1 MTEPPASETE
11 LDPNQKDVQ
20 EPELP
25 PLIIPQ
31 IRSEK
36 IYIFLGS
43 FYLIMI
49 LIRVFFVH
57 GPSLFSL
64 FKYFAKP
71 GMATPPASGSILLD
85 FFIYM
90 CVACQFFPIPTL
102 PPIAFMAKLFHPIL
116 ISVVGALGTSIAN
129 LNDYAILGWLFRSHR
144 VARIRD
150 VRTYRKFLHFFDRY
164 AFLTMAAG
172 SFLPIPI
179 DVVRLMA
186 ISRAYSYW
194 KYFAATFVGRVPRYL
209 LIAYLGKELP
219 VKYIL
224 YLFLLS
230 ILPAVY
236 KIISGMIKKGM
247 KK

>member
-1 MTEPPASETE
+1 
-11 LDPNQKDVQ
+11 
-20 EPELP
+20 
-25 PLIIPQ
+25 
-31 IRSEK
+31 
-36 IYIFLGS
+36 
-43 FYLIMI
+43 
-49 LIRVFFVH
+49 
-57 GPSLFSL
+57 
-64 FKYFAKP
+64 
-71 GMATPPASGSILLD
+71 
-85 FFIYM
+85 
-90 CVACQFFPIPTL
+90 
-102 PPIAFMAKLFHPIL
+102 
-116 ISVVGALGTSIAN
+116 
-129 LNDYAILGWLFRSHR
+129 
-144 VARIRD
+144 
-150 VRTYRKFLHFFDRY
+150 LHFFDRY

-172 SFLPIPI
+172 SFLPIPV